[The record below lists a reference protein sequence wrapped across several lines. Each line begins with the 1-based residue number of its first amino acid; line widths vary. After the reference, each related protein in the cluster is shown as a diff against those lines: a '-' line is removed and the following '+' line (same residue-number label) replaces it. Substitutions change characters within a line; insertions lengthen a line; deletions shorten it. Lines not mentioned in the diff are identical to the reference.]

1 MSPSSPPLGSQML
14 GPRDGVSIHSSR
26 AGGPDRSRTEEPP
39 PYLRVAPLM
48 RRVQDLESRVGKL
61 EYSVTDSFVGVRDEL
76 DEVWKDLGDVRK
88 IRASPPQDSSSAP
101 SLFQGRASYTTST
114 SSNAPLMPALFQQLM
129 RQVVDELCVAGFEL
143 RTDPDARTN
152 PGLVADALEQT
163 IDQVSSC
170 SRRLVSVEKELKNPD
185 GILSK
190 LEGRIK
196 SLEDRR
202 AGDAIER
209 GGKTFRDIGSV
220 PAWVPSQDDIVDL
233 QQLIVTLL
241 PDSYSLHYN

>member
-1 MSPSSPPLGSQML
+1 
-14 GPRDGVSIHSSR
+14 
-26 AGGPDRSRTEEPP
+26 
-39 PYLRVAPLM
+39 M

-101 SLFQGRASYTTST
+101 SLFQGRASYTAST

-129 RQVVDELCVAGFEL
+129 RQVVDELRVAGFVL

-152 PGLVADALEQT
+152 PGLAADALEQT

-170 SRRLVSVEKELKNPD
+170 SRRLVSNSRGGSSLWRIGTRVTPSSEEGRPS
-185 GILSK
+185 GILAWFWHGFRPSRT
-190 LEGRIK
+190 RIFIGIEWVWLL
-196 SLEDRR
+196 SSWSVLRHTRLLLRVWQLPRR
-202 AGDAIER
+202 PTRQSIIA
-209 GGKTFRDIGSV
+209 
-220 PAWVPSQDDIVDL
+220 
-233 QQLIVTLL
+233 
-241 PDSYSLHYN
+241 